1 MMKIMTL
8 AVLSALAFTA
18 VSQPAS
24 ARNNGGAV
32 AAGVIGGLAL
42 GAIIGS
48 QAQRNYYSGPAYYG
62 GPGYAYDPGYRAYG
76 SCYMT
81 KQRYRNRHGRI
92 HTRRVRVCN

>member
-1 MMKIMTL
+1 MLKIMTF

-24 ARNNGGAV
+24 ARNNGEAV
-32 AAGVIGGLAL
+32 AAGVIGGLAF
-42 GAIIGS
+42 GAIVGS
-48 QAQRNYYSGPAYYG
+48 QAQSNYYGGPAYY
-62 GPGYAYDPGYRAYG
+62 YDPGYRAYG

-81 KQRYRNRHGRI
+81 NQRYRNRHGRI